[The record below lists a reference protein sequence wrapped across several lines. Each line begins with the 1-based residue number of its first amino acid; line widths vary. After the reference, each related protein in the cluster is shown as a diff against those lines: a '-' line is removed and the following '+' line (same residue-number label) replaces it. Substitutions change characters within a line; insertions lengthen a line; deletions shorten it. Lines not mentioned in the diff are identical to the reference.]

1 MSQFW
6 SQRTKELN
14 PYVPGEQPKDK
25 QYIKLNTNENPY
37 PPSQQVLDAIKTSS
51 DGDLRLYP
59 DPDAGDLKQVMAD
72 YYSLKKENVFVGNS
86 SDEVLGH
93 TFLALLKH
101 ESPLLF
107 PDISY
112 SFYPVFCKLFDI
124 ESKMIPLDDS
134 FRVNVENYSIE
145 NAGDNGGIIFAN
157 PNAPTGIALSLD
169 DIEQFLQQ
177 HASSVVVVDEA
188 YIAFGAE
195 TAVSLIDKYKNL
207 LVVQTL
213 SKSRSLAG
221 LRVGFAL
228 GHSELIEGLERVKNS
243 FHPYT
248 LARNAIAGA
257 VASIK
262 DVEGYEASRRAII
275 TTRDRATIELENLGF
290 EVIPSKTNF
299 VFAKPPKSHSAE
311 VVYLELK
318 ERNVLVRYFN
328 MPRINEHL
336 RITIGIDAE
345 MDILFKVLSDILI
358 ETV

>member
-25 QYIKLNTNENPY
+25 QYTKLNTNENPY
-37 PPSQQVLDAIKTSS
+37 PPSKHVLDVIKATS
-51 DGDLRLYP
+51 DEDLRLYP
-59 DPDAGDLKQVMAD
+59 DPDAGDLKQAMAD

-86 SDEVLGH
+86 SDEVLAH

-124 ESKMIPLDDS
+124 ESKMIPLDKS
-134 FRVNVENYSIE
+134 FRINVEDYSIE
-145 NAGDNGGIIFAN
+145 NAGENAGIIFAN

-169 DIEQFLQQ
+169 IIEQFLQQ
-177 HASSVVVVDEA
+177 HPSSVVVVDEA
-188 YIAFGAE
+188 YIAFGAD
-195 TAVSLIDKYKNL
+195 TAVSLIDKYNNL

-221 LRVGFAL
+221 LRVGFAM
-228 GHSELIEGLERVKNS
+228 GHSDLIKGLERVKNS
-243 FHPYT
+243 FHPYA

-257 VASIK
+257 VAAIK
-262 DVEGYEASRRAII
+262 DIEGYETSRKAII
-275 TTRDRATIELENLGF
+275 KTRERTTIELEQLGF
-290 EVIPSKTNF
+290 EVVPSKANF
-299 VFAKPPKSHSAE
+299 VFAKPPEGYSAE
-311 VVYLELK
+311 TAYLALK

-328 MPRINEHL
+328 MPRISEHL
-336 RITIGIDAE
+336 RITIGTDAE
-345 MDILFKVLSDILI
+345 MDILFRALADIS
-358 ETV
+358 T